1 MIIEINKSS
10 TSSYGKYFLA
20 FEAPRKNNP
29 EVTVE
34 PEDDET
40 DIVPETDDIT
50 PEEDDVTPEVDDVE
64 PEMDD
69 VTPETDDV
77 EPESDDVTPEPDD
90 VEVEPATDDMDVVPE
105 EDDVTP
111 EVDDVEPEMD
121 DVTPETDDVEPESD
135 DNFNNQNADTQ
146 PETSDDNADDVQPDT
161 DFNNQDDDGDVQPAT
176 DDNTDTQPETSDD
189 NADDV
194 QPDTDFNNQDDDGD
208 VQPATDDGSQSD
220 DNQNSKGPGLEYD
233 STRKYNLFKEYM
245 SLYNA
250 LDNYV
255 SKLEDSIS
263 DNLPMNQVIKVAVN
277 KLREIKDLTYDFM
290 MIKFEL
296 SSYVQSLL
304 FYQNLI
310 VSVQLVFNLI
320 KKAKEK
326 DNKK

>member
-1 MIIEINKSS
+1 MIIEINKS
-10 TSSYGKYFLA
+10 TASSYGKYFLA

-40 DIVPETDDIT
+40 DIVPE
-50 PEEDDVTPEVDDVE
+50 
-64 PEMDD
+64 
-69 VTPETDDV
+69 
-77 EPESDDVTPEPDD
+77 
-90 VEVEPATDDMDVVPE
+90 TDDMDVVPE

-135 DNFNNQNADTQ
+135 DNFNDQNADTQ

-161 DFNNQDDDGDVQPAT
+161 DFNNQDD
-176 DDNTDTQPETSDD
+176 N
-189 NADDV
+189 
-194 QPDTDFNNQDDDGD
+194 GD

-220 DNQNSKGPGLEYD
+220 GNQNSKGPGLEYD

>member
-1 MIIEINKSS
+1 MIIEINKST

-176 DDNTDTQPETSDD
+176 DD
-189 NADDV
+189 
-194 QPDTDFNNQDDDGD
+194 
-208 VQPATDDGSQSD
+208 GSQSD

>member
-1 MIIEINKSS
+1 MIIEMNKST

-176 DDNTDTQPETSDD
+176 DD
-189 NADDV
+189 
-194 QPDTDFNNQDDDGD
+194 
-208 VQPATDDGSQSD
+208 GSQSD
-220 DNQNSKGPGLEYD
+220 NNQNSKGPGLEYD

>member
-1 MIIEINKSS
+1 MIIEINKST

-77 EPESDDVTPEPDD
+77 Q
-90 VEVEPATDDMDVVPE
+90 PATDD
-105 EDDVTP
+105 
-111 EVDDVEPEMD
+111 
-121 DVTPETDDVEPESD
+121 
-135 DNFNNQNADTQ
+135 NADTQ

-161 DFNNQDDDGDVQPAT
+161 DFNNQDD
-176 DDNTDTQPETSDD
+176 N
-189 NADDV
+189 
-194 QPDTDFNNQDDDGD
+194 GD

-220 DNQNSKGPGLEYD
+220 GNQNSKGPGLEYD

>member
-1 MIIEINKSS
+1 MIIEINKST

-77 EPESDDVTPEPDD
+77 EPESDDITPEPDD

-135 DNFNNQNADTQ
+135 DNFNNQNA
-146 PETSDDNADDVQPDT
+146 
-161 DFNNQDDDGDVQPAT
+161 
-176 DDNTDTQPETSDD
+176 DTQPETSDD

>member
-1 MIIEINKSS
+1 MIIEINKST

-69 VTPETDDV
+69 VTPESDDV

-111 EVDDVEPEMD
+111 EVDDVEPE
-121 DVTPETDDVEPESD
+121 SD
-135 DNFNNQNADTQ
+135 DNFNDQNADTQ

-161 DFNNQDDDGDVQPAT
+161 DFNNQDD
-176 DDNTDTQPETSDD
+176 N
-189 NADDV
+189 
-194 QPDTDFNNQDDDGD
+194 GD

-220 DNQNSKGPGLEYD
+220 GNQNSKGPGLEYD

>member
-1 MIIEINKSS
+1 MIIEINKST

-77 EPESDDVTPEPDD
+77 EPESDD
-90 VEVEPATDDMDVVPE
+90 
-105 EDDVTP
+105 
-111 EVDDVEPEMD
+111 
-121 DVTPETDDVEPESD
+121 
-135 DNFNNQNADTQ
+135 NFNDQNADTQ

-161 DFNNQDDDGDVQPAT
+161 DFNNQDD
-176 DDNTDTQPETSDD
+176 N
-189 NADDV
+189 
-194 QPDTDFNNQDDDGD
+194 GD

-220 DNQNSKGPGLEYD
+220 GNQNSKGPGLEYD

>member
-1 MIIEINKSS
+1 MIIEINKST

-105 EDDVTP
+105 EDDV
-111 EVDDVEPEMD
+111 EPEMD

-161 DFNNQDDDGDVQPAT
+161 DFNNQDD
-176 DDNTDTQPETSDD
+176 N
-189 NADDV
+189 
-194 QPDTDFNNQDDDGD
+194 GD

-220 DNQNSKGPGLEYD
+220 GNQNSKGPGLEYD

>member
-1 MIIEINKSS
+1 MIIEINKST

-77 EPESDDVTPEPDD
+77 Q
-90 VEVEPATDDMDVVPE
+90 PATDD
-105 EDDVTP
+105 
-111 EVDDVEPEMD
+111 
-121 DVTPETDDVEPESD
+121 
-135 DNFNNQNADTQ
+135 NADTQ

-161 DFNNQDDDGDVQPAT
+161 DFNNQDDNGDVQPAT
-176 DDNTDTQPETSDD
+176 DDNADTQPETSDD

-194 QPDTDFNNQDDDGD
+194 QPDTDFNNQDDNGD

-220 DNQNSKGPGLEYD
+220 GNQNSKGPGLEYD